1 MEKREGHDEWNGIKL
16 GTLMKILKTFNSI
29 LWKMSRLLICYVED
43 LKTIL
48 QEFRASLGSKVRTLG
63 VFYIDKG
70 GEGLLLPAGTQVW
83 GVGDQLRCACVC

>member
-29 LWKMSRLLICYVED
+29 LWKRSRLLICYVED

-48 QEFRASLGSKVRTLG
+48 QEEVIKSLET
-63 VFYIDKG
+63 F
-70 GEGLLLPAGTQVW
+70 
-83 GVGDQLRCACVC
+83 